1 VTRDIKFMPV
11 CAWAIHKNGI
21 LKTIAQTYGVA
32 EAGQEGMTGLK
43 PRAEVAE
50 ELANQELAAQGS

>member
-1 VTRDIKFMPV
+1 MPV